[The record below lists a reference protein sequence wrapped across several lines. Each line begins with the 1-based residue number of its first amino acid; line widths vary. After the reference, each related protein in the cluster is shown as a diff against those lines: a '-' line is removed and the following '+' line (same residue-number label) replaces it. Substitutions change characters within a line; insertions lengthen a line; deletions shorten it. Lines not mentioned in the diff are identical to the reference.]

1 MSATTWG
8 HVRAALTATIVLAAT
23 IGGIAVGVGG
33 ATVSPVA
40 VTAPATTAT
49 IVTTGGTTGGQAG
62 PPAVSDGPGGGD
74 LPRHG
79 GHHGR

>member
-23 IGGIAVGVGG
+23 VGGIAVGVGG

-40 VTAPATTAT
+40 VTDPATTAT
-49 IVTTGGTTGGQAG
+49 MTTGGQAG
-62 PPAVSDGPGGGD
+62 PAAVSDGPGGGD